1 MKERRVQITVRAPA
15 GLLDPLPKKKLADF
29 ALVQAPE
36 SRPLLRRADEAL
48 YAAKRGG
55 GNAAASGR

>member
-1 MKERRVQITVRAPA
+1 VKGGGVKERRVQITVRAPA

-36 SRPLLRRADEAL
+36 SRPLLRLTARRIDPFA
-48 YAAKRGG
+48 
-55 GNAAASGR
+55 